1 MDIQVGC
8 VGISLPFL
16 FLWGKKERTAIASPF
31 RRHFQFQVVEK
42 IDECLGSIG
51 LEANLSKQLE
61 EKTCHYYLEPQGQP
75 FIKGCFN
82 GMIPNLY
89 IENGC
94 CTKHPFIKWL
104 ALGFQGRQN
113 LASPPGSQRFF
124 KKPFESTQGGERFE
138 WVFLGGWANQ
148 SLAKTMN
155 PEIWIC

>member
-1 MDIQVGC
+1 MLAFHCLSFFSG
-8 VGISLPFL
+8 
-16 FLWGKKERTAIASPF
+16 GKKERTAIASPF

-42 IDECLGSIG
+42 IDECLGPIG

-61 EKTCHYYLEPQGQP
+61 EKTCHYYLEPLGTQP

-82 GMIPNLY
+82 DSKSLY
-89 IENGC
+89 R
-94 CTKHPFIKWL
+94 KWL
-104 ALGFQGRQN
+104 LHQTSIYKMVGLEVPGRQN